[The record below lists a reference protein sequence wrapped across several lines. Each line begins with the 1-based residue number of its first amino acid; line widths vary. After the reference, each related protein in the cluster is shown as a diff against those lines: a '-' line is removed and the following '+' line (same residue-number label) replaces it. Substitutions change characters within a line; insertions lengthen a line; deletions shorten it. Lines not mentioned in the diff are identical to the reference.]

1 MANTIQQVVFE
12 PMQIPKLQTVLDLAS
27 TRQTLLTENVANS
40 ETPGYRRKDID
51 FQSELKSAM
60 SNNSSGTLKITNPKH
75 LGPSRNGVNPEITRE
90 NIPDGQ
96 VSGVAI
102 DQEMAQVARNQ
113 LEYSVAVKL
122 VSRKFDGLRNAIRS
136 E

>member
-1 MANTIQQVVFE
+1 
-12 PMQIPKLQTVLDLAS
+12 MQIPKLQTVLDLAS
-27 TRQTLLTENVANS
+27 TRQNLLTENVANV

-60 SNNSSGTLKITNPKH
+60 SNSASGTLKITNPKH
-75 LGPSRNGVNPEITRE
+75 LGPSRNDVSPEIKRE

-96 VSGVAI
+96 VNGVAI

-113 LEYSVAVKL
+113 LEYNVAVKL